1 MIVERGFGVYELA
14 DEQKKI
20 FISEIER
27 SDKWRM
33 FCKKQMEDTIE
44 NVLNDIFGP
53 SYTSIMCYWLF
64 DGWDKSCKIDFF
76 MSWCGES
83 FNEIYNLIEF
93 AFYGKTNTKYKNYVK
108 ELKTL
113 SISGD
118 SKNVLVELTLISEQ
132 PISGNFKKTIELS
145 YKKILKYIEYRLF
158 LEKGKFYVFE
168 NLSML
173 TALQEWGIDEK
184 GKLTLIF

>member
-1 MIVERGFGVYELA
+1 MIIKRGFGVKELT
-14 DEQKKI
+14 DEQKEN

-27 SDKWRM
+27 SDEWRM
-33 FCKKQMEDTIE
+33 FCKKQMEATIE
-44 NVLNDIFGP
+44 NVLNAVFGP
-53 SYTSIMCYWLF
+53 GYTSIMCYQFLS
-64 DGWDKSCKIDFF
+64 GWDKSCKIDFF

-93 AFYGKTNTKYKNYVK
+93 AFYGKTNTKYKDYVK
-108 ELKTL
+108 ELKAL

-145 YKKILKYIEYRLF
+145 YKKLLKHIEYRLF
-158 LEKGKFYVFE
+158 LENGKFYGFE
-168 NLSML
+168 NLSMF
-173 TALQEWGIDEK
+173 AKYQEWSIDEK

>member
-1 MIVERGFGVYELA
+1 MNK
-14 DEQKKI
+14 KKI

-44 NVLNDIFGP
+44 NVLNDVFGLG
-53 SYTSIMCYWLF
+53 YTSIMSYLF
-64 DGWDKSCKIDFF
+64 FSGWNKSCKLDFS
-76 MSWCGES
+76 MSLCGES
-83 FNEIYNLIEF
+83 FNEIYKLVEF
-93 AFYGKTNTKYKNYVK
+93 AFYGKTNTKYKDYVK
-108 ELKTL
+108 ELKSL

-118 SKNVLVELTLISEQ
+118 SKSLVVELTFISDH
-132 PISGNFKKTIELS
+132 PISNNFKKTIELS
-145 YKKILKYIEYRLF
+145 YKRFLKYIEYRLF